1 MDDLN
6 KPLILDK
13 EYSSENNK
21 NSSNLS
27 NDEIQKKSFQLLD
40 EEELPLDTE
49 KIIQEAEAILVSK
62 KEIAEKNEATII
74 KDGDVDTKKLKQ
86 IKIEHDLKKDF
97 IVAREE
103 TLKINY
109 FINEQEKQL
118 KLLHEEGLEIDQDM
132 LNFEKNKNQLQ
143 VEFIDK
149 QKKLI
154 DKNEEETK
162 KLKILNQEYQK
173 KISSSEEF
181 IGNLKIKEENF
192 KNLSQ
197 KHIEKIAKQEE
208 IITNFKTKEEEIKFY
223 QNDNLRLSNEL
234 FEVSKKL
241 EDHKVRMN
249 EFENNKSQIQEQ
261 IYNLNKII
269 SKNNIVKNHF
279 DLFSQNN
286 DVQNISK
293 ITVKEKPD
301 IELTIN
307 HESDEEKNKVLEEL
321 NLKTKDIFAK

>member
-103 TLKINY
+103 TLKINH

>member
-181 IGNLKIKEENF
+181 IGNLKIKEENS

-197 KHIEKIAKQEE
+197 KYIEKIAKQEE

>member
-49 KIIQEAEAILVSK
+49 KIIQEAEAILAFK
-62 KEIAEKNEATII
+62 KEIAEKNEGIII
-74 KDGDVDTKKLKQ
+74 KDGDADTKKIKK
-86 IKIEHDLKKDF
+86 IKINHDLKKDF
-97 IVAREE
+97 IDAKEE
-103 TLKINY
+103 TLKINH
-109 FINEQEKQL
+109 FINEQKKQL